1 MREIDKYVELKK
13 KLEKLCDDNGLTFSI
28 QTKYPYLLTIRPEGG
43 MDAQLTMLETA
54 DYIDPDAALVF
65 AYQGDELTHKISGT
79 WTLSDDLFNKL
90 KKAFKDLFAMY
101 TAYFFREM
109 YESGMMSRVND
120 RPSSHAVADS
130 APSGDEGDTAEV
142 PDDDS
147 EEDDFEDE
155 DGDTAVFAA
164 Y

>member
-1 MREIDKYVELKK
+1 MREIDKYAELKK

-120 RPSSHAVADS
+120 RPSSPTVAAGEEKPADPVEVD
-130 APSGDEGDTAEV
+130 ADAFADFMGEAGDSGDEGDYCE
-142 PDDDS
+142 
-147 EEDDFEDE
+147 
-155 DGDTAVFAA
+155 
-164 Y
+164 